1 MGKPAPLAAAMSI
14 WLIILAAT
22 ACGGAMTL
30 WHAVSK
36 AKHLS
41 EGMLD
46 EYARMLGEA
55 RQRRARELAAQD
67 AAEEAEAANPA
78 QRPQSK
84 IQNPKSKI

>member
-1 MGKPAPLAAAMSI
+1 MSI

-22 ACGGAMTL
+22 AFGGAMTL

-46 EYARMLGEA
+46 EYARMLAEA
-55 RQRRARELAAQD
+55 RQRRAKELAAQ
-67 AAEEAEAANPA
+67 EAAQETEPVEPTPTNLKA
-78 QRPQSK
+78 QIR
-84 IQNPKSKI
+84 